1 MKYTVYHG
9 TNAIFDEFKNEYTG
23 QGNDQIGSGF
33 YFTDNPDV
41 AYGYGKNILKCE
53 IEINNPIRLSQNDYN
68 LDDADIDMSVEDVI
82 KILVKCPNLKDEEES
97 PLFDWMDVS
106 DIEWDYVEEY
116 LDGIAQTY
124 VGRLFSLE
132 ADFFKGY
139 STEFR
144 KAVNEVLG
152 YDGVIQEFKDGT
164 FYVCWFPEQIKILG
178 SVNKNDQKE
187 IVYHCSN
194 KTFDKFD
201 KQMIGTSSDDGIW
214 GRGFYFGNQPN
225 TSYGKNIYRC
235 EITMNNPFIVNN
247 FKTIEEIADYLDV
260 WEGNFYIP
268 SYEDNGLIHFSQA
281 QLRQITSHIIG
292 KGHDG
297 IIVNLS
303 PQWTEYIVFNPEQ
316 IKILGKE
323 INENAEVLEKPE
335 IIDKSNEKFWRW
347 FNGSKCV
354 NEKGEPL
361 KVYHGTSSKFKSFN
375 KKKLGNKDNNIMSF
389 LGFHFTP
396 DYNMADRLFRKSV
409 NDEILECYLSIKNPF
424 VCKESD
430 AVKEALKLG
439 YEKGYIDIGS
449 NNFGKLLNME
459 YFNNQDGG
467 LANILAID
475 GYHAQKG
482 WEHQFDLKAIGLN
495 YLKYLKSQGYD
506 GVKYLNEIE
515 WAQDNRY
522 DWIAFEPNQIK
533 SVNAKEFSNSSNIY
547 EELNKEIEKYL

>member
-53 IEINNPIRLSQNDYN
+53 IEIDNPIRLSQNDYN

-82 KILVKCPNLKDEEES
+82 KILVRCPNLKDEEES
-97 PLFDWMDVS
+97 PLLDWMDVS

-124 VGRLFSLE
+124 VGRLISLE

-178 SVNKNDQKE
+178 SVNENAQKE

-260 WEGNFYIP
+260 WEDNFYIP

-361 KVYHGTSSKFKSFN
+361 VVYHGTDHKIKSFN
-375 KKKLGNKDNNIMSF
+375 RAKIGKKELNIMSL

-396 DYNMADRLFRKSV
+396 DYNMARTLFTKTGNV
-409 NDEILECYLSIKNPF
+409 LECYLSIKNPYIA
-424 VCKESD
+424 KESEI
-430 AVKEALKLG
+430 VKDCLRLAKKNGKISEKVKL
-439 YEKGYIDIGS
+439 
-449 NNFGKLLNME
+449 NKLLNME
-459 YFNNQDGG
+459 YWDNDGG
-467 LANILAID
+467 LVNQLYLDA
-475 GYHAQKG
+475 H
-482 WEHQFDLKAIGLN
+482 KAEIGGTPLIN
-495 YLKYLKSQGYD
+495 YQEIAKDYLKYLKSQGYD

-547 EELNKEIEKYL
+547 EELNKEIEQYL